1 MKACKL
7 IILFFFLVGRNSLF
21 AQKNEVYKLQA
32 LMFFCQNK
40 YEIFSPDN
48 FGLKKMEPL
57 FVIDLNVNDTSESY
71 YIDNDSFDP
80 DTFFIEN
87 FLYGSQM
94 ESVIVNDE
102 TIIVS
107 TPLALSEFC
116 GCVYQ
121 SVYMEDC
128 FVLTRDSLCW
138 REFGLSVSNVIS
150 YKELKYVVLRML
162 SYFKAK
168 VNKLQYCLIE
178 FSKAGT
184 INRCIVGKPWW
195 VD

>member
-1 MKACKL
+1 M
-7 IILFFFLVGRNSLF
+7 
-21 AQKNEVYKLQA
+21 
-32 LMFFCQNK
+32 
-40 YEIFSPDN
+40 
-48 FGLKKMEPL
+48 LKKIEL
-57 FVIDLNVNDTSESY
+57 VFFIDFKVNDTVYSY
-71 YIDNDSFDP
+71 YIYIDSFDP
-80 DTFFIEN
+80 DKFFIEN

-150 YKELKYVVLRML
+150 YKELKYVVLRIS

-178 FSKAGT
+178 FSRAGT